1 MFDPY
6 QKTVN
11 VTISVKVNGVEKDI
25 TFPVPVTEDNIFTV
39 ESTYLKWEE
48 IKND

>member
-1 MFDPY
+1 MDLD

-11 VTISVKVNGVEKDI
+11 VTVSVKVNGVEKDI
-25 TFPVPVTEDNIFTV
+25 TFRVPVTEGNIFKI
-39 ESTYLKWEE
+39 ELIHMKWEE